1 MRRRLIPY
9 FYKGK
14 HDSGHMPAVVKKKNH
29 VQKKVIRDHAYE
41 KNYTEKQRSRSI
53 DELTKQTN

>member
-1 MRRRLIPY
+1 MPY

-14 HDSGHMPAVVKKKNH
+14 HDSGHMPAVVIKKITFR
-29 VQKKVIRDHAYE
+29 KKVIRDHAYE
-41 KNYTEKQRSRSI
+41 NNYTEKQRSRSI

>member
-1 MRRRLIPY
+1 MPY

-53 DELTKQTN
+53 DELPKQTN